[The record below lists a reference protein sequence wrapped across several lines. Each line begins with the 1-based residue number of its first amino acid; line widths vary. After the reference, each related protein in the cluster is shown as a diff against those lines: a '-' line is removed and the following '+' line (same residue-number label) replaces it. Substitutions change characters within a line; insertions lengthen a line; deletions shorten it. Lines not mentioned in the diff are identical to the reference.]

1 MDLSRRDPFGP
12 CSRDSS
18 GNKDQFCFLSTKKK
32 KLELKSASLTASRL
46 YVFQRNMATTKL
58 FAYDLPTTITQ

>member
-1 MDLSRRDPFGP
+1 MDLSRRDAFGP

-18 GNKDQFCFLSTKKK
+18 GDKDQFCFLSTKKK
-32 KLELKSASLTASRL
+32 LELKSAPLTASRL